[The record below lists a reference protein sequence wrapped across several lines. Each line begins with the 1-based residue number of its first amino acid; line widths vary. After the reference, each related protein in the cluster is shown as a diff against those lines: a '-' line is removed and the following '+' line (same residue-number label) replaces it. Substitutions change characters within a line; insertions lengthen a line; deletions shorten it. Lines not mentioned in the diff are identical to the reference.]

1 MASDDFR
8 GRDSGGVAGIQLCGS
23 VAGLRES
30 DLSDVV
36 SVVGLMRLLQ
46 HSPHGLLQILYPAC
60 CVIDGWQFFCSQ
72 TFMSLSSPGTNPTL
86 LLRVRTRD
94 DQLAWNEFVE
104 LYTPLVYGYL
114 KRCRIQDAD
123 ALDLT
128 QEVML
133 AVNRHIGG
141 FDYDPGKGRFRGWLQ
156 TITRNKARSFFD
168 RQKRRST
175 GAGGTAVHELL
186 QQQADPTA
194 DPDVHWEEEYRQRT
208 YEWALERVRD
218 AVQPQTLQAFL
229 KTAIEN
235 CDPGAVATELGMTT
249 GAVYLARARVTMRLR
264 EQIDSIGDC

>member
-1 MASDDFR
+1 
-8 GRDSGGVAGIQLCGS
+8 
-23 VAGLRES
+23 
-30 DLSDVV
+30 
-36 SVVGLMRLLQ
+36 
-46 HSPHGLLQILYPAC
+46 
-60 CVIDGWQFFCSQ
+60 
-72 TFMSLSSPGTNPTL
+72 MSLSVPGTNPTL

-94 DQLAWNEFVE
+94 DEFAWNEFVE

-123 ALDLT
+123 AADLT

-133 AVNRHIGG
+133 AVNRHIDS

-156 TITRNKARSFFD
+156 TITRNKVRSFFVK
-168 RQKRRST
+168 QKRQSR
-175 GAGGTAVHELL
+175 GAGDTAVHELL

-194 DPDVHWEEEYRQRT
+194 DLDIQWEEEYRQRT
-208 YEWALERVRD
+208 YDWALERVRKS
-218 AVQPQTLQAFL
+218 VQPQTLQAFL

-235 CDPGAVATELGMTT
+235 CDPQAVAAELGMTP